1 MTLADRL
8 DALLT
13 RPIYECDLE
22 TIREAAARLR
32 ALEGGRGA
40 MTDIVGGTTG
50 LGLVLYSGTRDELQT
65 KLRARDDEIDRLRT
79 ERSELIEALTKLR
92 FSAAVLLQNAEGC
105 AVNHYG
111 ADYNLHGEP
120 GWMADCR
127 HPIENAL
134 LVLSK
139 IKEQKA

>member
-1 MTLADRL
+1 
-8 DALLT
+8 
-13 RPIYECDLE
+13 
-22 TIREAAARLR
+22 
-32 ALEGGRGA
+32 